1 MFCHKCGSEIPDNAH
16 FCPFCGE
23 VLDEIE
29 SAPKETQVNYTSVSE
44 FGLKLSLEGGSGTVL
59 TSQYVPKVINLL
71 IENVSSQPIYQIEVQ
86 LSGPS
91 HVNIPPKS
99 KKFRVIGSHT
109 TEKAAF
115 SILPKALGNFTLNAT
130 LLHEPGQSMLLPINL
145 QVKTATMPY
154 RDSLGTT
161 SKSSTSGS
169 FVAIAVVV
177 GLIAVMLV
185 GFGIPTAF
193 SSPSVGITMIII
205 GIIIFSIASQGKC
218 FLCFLGCDGCDGCG
232 DCGGC
237 DCDC

>member
-115 SILPKALGNFTLNAT
+115 SILPISLKKA
-130 LLHEPGQSMLLPINL
+130 
-145 QVKTATMPY
+145 
-154 RDSLGTT
+154 
-161 SKSSTSGS
+161 SG
-169 FVAIAVVV
+169 
-177 GLIAVMLV
+177 
-185 GFGIPTAF
+185 
-193 SSPSVGITMIII
+193 I
-205 GIIIFSIASQGKC
+205 GISANIGESSLSLLKRALCTLGSRSSLKPLASSIPLK
-218 FLCFLGCDGCDGCG
+218 
-232 DCGGC
+232 
-237 DCDC
+237 